1 MSKFFLRNILVSA
14 GIATVFLNACKDDSY
29 LTIPPSIPAQNYTES
44 FDNFQEAYTNG
55 WRTINRSTPFG
66 RKWYDVA
73 EAPNFGSVNY
83 VAIYYPAWEQAQ
95 FTLDSA
101 QFPNAPFPGRYWQNA
116 YSSQR
121 ASNGYA
127 ATSIA
132 SASVIGI
139 GAPLAKFD
147 ISNWLISPETL
158 LQNGDKIIFYTY
170 SKGLCRLQLW
180 LNPSNSLNVG
190 SESFSSGDF
199 NLKLLDIDST
209 YARVET
215 SPSMAFP
222 TEWTRFE
229 AEVTGLKKPV
239 KGRFAFRHF
248 LEDQL
253 PVKQS
258 SIDPNNLDT
267 IYTQIHKSVI
277 GIDEVTYKSE
287 H

>member
-1 MSKFFLRNILVSA
+1 MSKFFIRNLLTFAVIVA
-14 GIATVFLNACKDDSY
+14 VFTACKDDSN
-29 LTIPPSIPAQNYTES
+29 LAIPPPLIAHNYTES
-44 FDNFQEAYTNG
+44 FDNFQEAYNNG
-55 WRTINRSTPFG
+55 WRTINKSTPFG

-83 VAIYYPAWEQAQ
+83 VAIYYPEWEQAQ

-101 QFPNAPFPGRYWQNA
+101 QFPNTPFPGRYWQNA
-116 YSSQR
+116 YGSQR

-139 GAPLAKFD
+139 GAPLSKFNV
-147 ISNWLISPETL
+147 SNWLISPETL

-180 LNPSNSLNVG
+180 LNPSNTLTVG
-190 SESFSSGDF
+190 DGSFGSGDF
-199 NLKLLDIDST
+199 TIKLLDIDST

-215 SPSMAFP
+215 NPSMAFP
-222 TEWTRFE
+222 AEWTRFE
-229 AEVTGLKKPV
+229 GEVTGLQKPV

-253 PVKQS
+253 PVKIS
-258 SIDPNNLDT
+258 TIDPNNIDT

>member
-1 MSKFFLRNILVSA
+1 MSKNFVHNFLICA
-14 GIATVFLNACKDDSY
+14 GTVIVFLNACKDDSY
-29 LTIPPSIPAQNYTES
+29 LAIPASLPAQNYTES
-44 FDNFQEAYTNG
+44 FDNFQEAYANG
-55 WRTINRSTPFG
+55 WRTNNRSAPFG

-73 EAPNFGSVNY
+73 EAPNFGSVDY
-83 VAIYYPAWEQAQ
+83 VAIYYPEWEQAQ

-101 QFPNAPFPGRYWQNA
+101 QFPNTPFPGRYWQKA
-116 YSSQR
+116 YGSQR

-139 GAPLAKFD
+139 GAPLSKFN

-180 LNPSNSLNVG
+180 LNTSNTLNVG
-190 SESFSSGDF
+190 SGSFGNGDF
-199 NLKLLDIDST
+199 NIKLLDIDSV

-215 SPSMAFP
+215 NPSVAFP

-229 AEVTGLKKPV
+229 AEVTGLKKAV

-253 PVKQS
+253 PVKLS
-258 SIDPNNLDT
+258 TINPNDIDT

>member
-1 MSKFFLRNILVSA
+1 MSKFFLRNLLAFAVIVA
-14 GIATVFLNACKDDSY
+14 VLNACKDDSD
-29 LTIPPSIPAQNYTES
+29 LAIPPPIVAPNYTES
-44 FDNFQEAYTNG
+44 FDNFQEAYNNG
-55 WRTINRSTPFG
+55 WRTNNKSAPFG

-73 EAPNFGSVNY
+73 ETPNFGSVNY
-83 VAIYYPAWEQAQ
+83 VAIYYPEWEQAQ

-101 QFPNAPFPGRYWQNA
+101 QFPNTPFPGRYWQNA
-116 YSSQR
+116 YGSQR

-139 GAPLAKFD
+139 GAPLSKFN

-180 LNPSNSLNVG
+180 LNPSNTLYVG
-190 SESFSSGDF
+190 DGSFGSGDF
-199 NLKLLDIDST
+199 TIKLLDINAT

-215 SPSMAFP
+215 NPSMAFP
-222 TEWTRFE
+222 AEWTRFE
-229 AEVTGLKKPV
+229 GEVTGLEKPV

-253 PVKQS
+253 PVKLS
-258 SIDPNNLDT
+258 TINPNDIDT

>member
-1 MSKFFLRNILVSA
+1 MRKIFLRNLLTCA

-29 LTIPPSIPAQNYTES
+29 LAVPAPLPAQNYTES
-44 FDNFQEAYTNG
+44 FDNFQEAYANG
-55 WRTINRSTPFG
+55 WRTNNRSTPFG

-83 VAIYYPAWEQAQ
+83 VAVYYPEWEQAQ

-101 QFPNAPFPGRYWQNA
+101 QFPNTPFPGRYWQMA
-116 YSSQR
+116 YGSQR

-139 GAPLAKFD
+139 GAPLSKFN

-180 LNPSNSLNVG
+180 LNPTNTLNVG
-190 SESFSSGDF
+190 SGSFGNGDF
-199 NLKLLDIDST
+199 NIKLLDIDST

-215 SPSMAFP
+215 NPSMAFP

-229 AEVTGLKKPV
+229 GEVTGLQKPV

-253 PVKQS
+253 PVRQS
-258 SIDPNNLDT
+258 TIDPNDFDT

>member
-1 MSKFFLRNILVSA
+1 MSKPFLRNLLTCA
-14 GIATVFLNACKDDSY
+14 GVAIVLLNACKDDSY
-29 LTIPPSIPAQNYTES
+29 LTIPAPVPAQNYTES
-44 FDNFQEAYTNG
+44 FDNFQEAYAKG
-55 WRTINRSTPFG
+55 WRTNNRSTPFG

-139 GAPLAKFD
+139 GAPLSKFD

-199 NLKLLDIDST
+199 NIKLLDIDST

-248 LEDQL
+248 LEDQS

-267 IYTQIHKSVI
+267 IYTQLHKSVS
-277 GIDEVTYKSE
+277 GMDEVTYKSE